1 MSTIDSVRAR
11 AARATWAS
19 VCAVLLVAVTTH
31 AASPAQTQ
39 ENQGQNLPVVATVP
53 TDEAVRVR
61 PDTAVSFQL
70 DTQSPEFRAFR
81 QQLESGRFAIQV
93 EDGSSAQLFL
103 GEQRSNG
110 NGKGQSRPS
119 AAGEATFDAQKGTV
133 STPALSLRRYTTYT
147 VTLAVKAAYEAL
159 LHGQPLPGNDS
170 VSFAFITGSA
180 LREPT
185 RYGTH
190 LIGDE
195 RALVTG
201 KVTLTVSA
209 IDDYGNSASGANLVV
224 TLTEDG
230 SRLPSSA
237 VATPARA
244 TLPTSGADF
253 VITDTEAEGVRVS
266 VQASGAHPENAWSF
280 SYPLRF
286 RPGPPAQALL
296 TDLPA
301 QAQVGTYLTVKGTVV
316 DVYGNAVEDG
326 TPVSVGGQSV
336 TTEAGAFSVTQLLPT
351 LVSNHTVQ
359 VRSGFTLLGSAVIR
373 LLPGEP
379 GAIRELTAPYWMV
392 VGSSYDISGQ
402 VTDVYGNVV
411 LDGTTVTVNGAA
423 TTTKT
428 GFFSVPVTAPTK
440 PGSFV
445 LAIKMGRTTSSQ
457 TIPVRS
463 GPAAAITGL
472 NVPESVLVASRF
484 NVCGGVEDSYGNTV
498 TDGTAVTVN
507 GVATTTKTGA
517 FCAAMTAPT
526 KSGPLSLLIK
536 AGSVSLSRNVQ
547 VLSGAPAVLNG
558 LTVPASVVVGSGV
571 NVCGQVADAY
581 GNAVSDGTAVTVNTE
596 STATTGGAFCAAV
609 TAPTTPGSL
618 AVLIKAGTV
627 SASRT
632 VQVNIGPAAAFI
644 NLTTLEG
651 VIVGSPFTV
660 CGQVAD
666 AYGNVLP
673 TGTLVTVNGRTVTAA
688 GNGIFCGTVTPPTK
702 TGTFDVVLQS
712 GSLSLTKSIQL
723 RSGTTTLINN
733 VSHPASVVVG
743 SSFSV
748 CGSAWDAYG
757 NAASD
762 GTSVLVNGV
771 ATTTT
776 STTAAGVGSFCA
788 TVPASMTAG
797 SFTVTI
803 RSGSATAQRSVL
815 ATSGP
820 VATLTDFSVPET
832 VDFNATFQACATAKD
847 AYGNL
852 VANGTMAYVSGGA
865 TSSVT
870 TSTQAGRFCAQLKA
884 PSSAL
889 SFTVEFTV
897 YDATTS
903 RSVSASRT
911 SRSVAPQPANIGLS
925 VTPSSGSIPADGTTT
940 ATLTAYVTDKNG
952 VAVVNGLPSTWTTT
966 LGTLTIG
973 TSTTSGGV
981 VSAVLR
987 SSVAGTATV
996 TVTVGTI
1003 SNSITVTFTAITP
1016 PSSVASIGGVS
1027 FAQSIYDCSG
1037 AAYASYRDFG
1047 SGSYYRPQQGCTL
1060 YVRGTA
1066 YTSTGA
1072 LAKNAVVTV
1081 TVSVEGA
1088 LLPTT
1093 ATATTDD
1100 MGRFVATPYV
1110 PIGSGSRI
1118 YSYTYWDADWRIY
1131 RRLTNYWAWGDVS
1144 ISSSSGQSL
1153 FTTRLYAVRRT
1164 S

>member
-11 AARATWAS
+11 AARATWVS
-19 VCAVLLVAVTTH
+19 VCAVLLAAVTAH
-31 AASPAQTQ
+31 AESPARNQ
-39 ENQGQNLPVVATVP
+39 ENPGQDLPVVATVP

-110 NGKGQSRPS
+110 KGQSQPS
-119 AAGEATFDAQKGTV
+119 AGEATFDAQKGTV

-170 VSFAFITGSA
+170 YSFAFITGSA

-185 RYGTH
+185 RYGFRIH
-190 LIGDE
+190 GE
-195 RALVTG
+195 QSPRVTG

-209 IDDYGNSASGANLVV
+209 IDDYGNAASGSNLAVS
-224 TLTEDG
+224 LTEDG

-237 VATPARA
+237 VVTPART
-244 TLPTSGADF
+244 TLPASGSADF
-253 VITDTEAEGVRVS
+253 VITDTEAEWVRVS
-266 VQASGAHPENAWSF
+266 IQASGAHPENAWSH
-280 SYPLRF
+280 SSSVRF
-286 RPGPPAQALL
+286 RPGLPTKALL
-296 TDLPA
+296 TDMPA
-301 QAQVGTYLTVKGTVV
+301 QAQVGSSLTVKGTVV

-326 TPVSVGGQSV
+326 TPVSVGGKTV

-351 LVSNHTVQ
+351 LVADYTVQ
-359 VRSGFTLLGSAVIR
+359 VRSGYTLLGSAVIR
-373 LLPGEP
+373 LLPGDP
-379 GAIRELTAPYWMV
+379 AGIRDLMAPYSAV
-392 VGSSYDISGQ
+392 VGSSFDVSGE
-402 VTDVYGNVV
+402 VHDWYGNLV
-411 LDGTTVTVNGAA
+411 LDGTSVTVNGAA
-423 TTTKT
+423 TTTKA
-428 GFFSVPVTAPTK
+428 GRFSVPVTAPTT
-440 PGSFV
+440 PGSLRLV
-445 LAIKMGRTTSSQ
+445 ITAGGRLTTYMTVQ
-457 TIPVRS
+457 VRS
-463 GPAAAITGL
+463 GPPSAITG
-472 NVPESVLVASRF
+472 VTAPESVVVASGF
-484 NVCGGVEDSYGNTV
+484 NVCGAVQDSYGNAV

-507 GVATTTKTGA
+507 SVATTTKTGA

-536 AGSVSLSRNVQ
+536 AGTVSTSRDVQ
-547 VLSGAPAVLNG
+547 VRSGAPAALNG
-558 LTVPASVVVGSGV
+558 VTVPASVVVGSGV

-581 GNAVSDGTAVTVNTE
+581 GNAVTDGTAVTVNTE
-596 STATTGGAFCAAV
+596 ATTTTGGAFCAAV
-609 TAPTTPGSL
+609 TAPTKPGSL

-627 SASRT
+627 STSRT

-644 NLTTLEG
+644 NLTSMEG
-651 VIVGSPFTV
+651 VIVASTFTV

-673 TGTLVTVNGRTVTAA
+673 TGTLVTVNGFTVSAA
-688 GNGIFCGTVTPPTK
+688 GNGIFCAPVSPPTK
-702 TGTFDVVLQS
+702 TGPFDVVLQS
-712 GSLSLTKSIQL
+712 GPLSLTKSIQV
-723 RSGTTTLINN
+723 RSGTTTTINN

-762 GTSVLVNGV
+762 GTSVTVNGV

-776 STTAAGVGSFCA
+776 TTTAGTGYFCA

-797 SFTVTI
+797 SFPVTI
-803 RSGSATAQRSVL
+803 KSGSATSQRSVL
-815 ATSGP
+815 AISGP

-832 VDFNATFQACATAKD
+832 VELNATFQACATAKD

-852 VANGTMAYVSGGA
+852 VANGTMAYVSGGV

-870 TSTQAGRFCAQLKA
+870 TSTQAGRFCAQLTA
-884 PSSAL
+884 PSSAM
-889 SFTVEFTV
+889 SFAVEFTV

-911 SRSVAPQPANIGLS
+911 SRSVAPQPASITLT
-925 VTPSSGSIPADGTTT
+925 VTPSSGSVPADGTTT
-940 ATLTAYVTDKNG
+940 AALSAYVTDKNG
-952 VAVVNGLPSTWTTT
+952 LAVVNGFPGTWTTT
-966 LGTLTIG
+966 LGTLTVG
-973 TSTTSGGV
+973 TSTTSAGV
-981 VSAVLR
+981 VSASLR
-987 SSVAGTATV
+987 SSVVGTATV

-1003 SNSITVTFTAITP
+1003 SRSVTVTFTSTTP
-1016 PSSVASIGGVS
+1016 PSAVASIGGVS
-1027 FAQSIYDCSG
+1027 YAQSTYNCSG
-1037 AAYASYRDFG
+1037 AANATYKNFG
-1047 SGSYYRPQQGCTL
+1047 FGTYFRPQQGCTL
-1060 YVRGTA
+1060 YVYGTA

-1081 TVSVEGA
+1081 TVRVDGA
-1088 LLPTT
+1088 VSPMTIT
-1093 ATATTDD
+1093 AMTDAT
-1100 MGRFVATPYV
+1100 GRFTATPYV
-1110 PIGSGSRI
+1110 PLGYGGRI
-1118 YSYTYWDADWRIY
+1118 YSYTVWDPYWRYYRRVTDYWD
-1131 RRLTNYWAWGDVS
+1131 WGYLS
-1144 ISSSSGQSL
+1144 ISSGGGQTL
-1153 FTTRLYAVRRT
+1153 FSDKFYAVNYT
-1164 S
+1164 Y